1 MGALMLTAV
10 LAPLLALSARAQ
22 DKPFF
27 EYDAKKTET
36 YFTEKLAPAP
46 PQGAAARELAARMKA
61 VVLELAEKDWGPW
74 LLASMPV
81 VGDSRDGVYF
91 NCPDELLVA
100 LAMAYPHLDEE
111 GRAAAAKAARRE
123 FAQHM
128 PLNNPWK
135 SFRGEWRGWYDVA
148 GYVARRGNLQPGPWM
163 PGPDR
168 AVARFKTL
176 YGVWAYA
183 DTFNRWDDVKALWP
197 DLKALKGE
205 VARSWSFSPV
215 WRKDRP
221 AGPGVL
227 TAEAAAGRL
236 YQHALGFRLYNGTYT
251 YYENPW
257 PEDEADRNVFKQF
270 QHVKA
275 LSALLAYG
283 RLARRLDEPAEEAW
297 ARERFEFVARQA
309 LRLKTAPHYWASPWL
324 VPEVARM
331 LRDHAGAYLDRVEA
345 LPSVLVGAA
354 ADGFASDGPW
364 YRVYDSHQWFT
375 AHAGSNGACPPG
387 TAMSGFL
394 AQAWLCRAPAEKLDD
409 WTDIPWCQADYW
421 YIQKCAVAIDAYGGA
436 GWTDVQAAAA
446 PRP

>member
-1 MGALMLTAV
+1 MIRLVPAV
-10 LAPLLALSARAQ
+10 VLIAVAALSARAQ

-27 EYDAKKTET
+27 EYDAGKTET
-36 YFTEKLAPAP
+36 YFTQKLSPAP
-46 PQGAAARELAARMKA
+46 PQGEAARRLAARMKA
-61 VVLELAEKDWGPW
+61 VVLEAARKDWGPW

-100 LAMAYPHLDEE
+100 LAMAYPHLDAE
-111 GRAAAAKAARRE
+111 GRAAAAAAAERE
-123 FAQHM
+123 FTQSM

-135 SFRGEWRGWYDVA
+135 AFRGEWRGWYDVA
-148 GYVARRGNLQPGPWM
+148 GHVARRGNLQAGPWM

-176 YGVWAYA
+176 YGLWAYA

-205 VARSWSFSPV
+205 IAKAWSFAPA

-221 AGPGVL
+221 AGPGLL
-227 TAEAAAGRL
+227 TAEAAADRR
-236 YQHALGFRLYNGTYT
+236 YQHALRRRLYNGTYI

-257 PEDEADRNVFKQF
+257 PEDESDRHLFKQF
-270 QHVKA
+270 QYVKV

-283 RLARRLDEPAEEAW
+283 RIARRMNDPAEEAW

-309 LRLKTAPHYWASPWL
+309 LGLRTAPAYWASPWL

-331 LRDHAGAYLDRVEA
+331 LRDHAGPYLDTVKA
-345 LPSVLVGAA
+345 QPSVLVGTTKE
-354 ADGFASDGPW
+354 GFPSDGPW
-364 YRVYDSHQWFT
+364 YQVFDSRHWFT
-375 AHAGSNGACPPG
+375 AHAGTSGACPPG

-394 AQAWLCRAPAEKLDD
+394 AQAWLCRATPEQLDD

-421 YIQKCAVAIDAYGGA
+421 YIQKCAVAINAYGGA
-436 GWTDVQAAAA
+436 GWVEAK
-446 PRP
+446 